1 MMGPDPPKAM
11 NDMNVNCDLT
21 TMNGKCDG
29 VNDHWIPAFWFDGL
43 GIPSFAVEK
52 EGKVVAWNR
61 KLVAASRLSVKQVH
75 GVGFA
80 ALVWSQDQIAW
91 EKALQDCIRT
101 AEPQTCSVRC
111 RIDNVWKRLRIQLTS
126 NTCAGGSEVVGAV
139 CFVEFEDMD
148 DPLENCTCEVDTPVD
163 QVQVALTDSLTD
175 SEYARFIRSGNL
187 ASFGVDQTGTINLW
201 NEAMATLSGFS
212 ELDFMGKS
220 LVDNFIPSSLRDT
233 FKEALG
239 KAFLGEGTANY
250 EFEFRAK
257 DGDIRYLLLN
267 VSPLWRGSHVV
278 GAIAVAQDVTEQA
291 QHYRS
296 VTGMAR
302 ELQQLIDT
310 ANTLI
315 FGVDERGY
323 VNEWND
329 KTAEIT
335 GFTGDY
341 AFNSPFIENFIA
353 DSHRDA
359 VRSIQ
364 ESALQGRGTANYELE
379 LRTRGNEMRHLLV
392 TVSTRRNAEHAVCGA
407 LYIAHDI
414 TEASKHDRAVTA
426 MASELRQLIDTANA
440 PIFGIDCDG

>member
-1 MMGPDPPKAM
+1 MMLPDPPKPM
-11 NDMNVNCDLT
+11 KNDMNGGCDVAN
-21 TMNGKCDG
+21 MNGSCDG

-43 GIPSFAVEK
+43 GLPSFAVEK

-61 KLVAASRLSVKQVH
+61 KLVESSRLSVKQVR
-75 GVGFA
+75 GAGFA
-80 ALVWSQDQIAW
+80 ELVFSQDRLAW
-91 EKALQDCIRT
+91 EKALQDCLRT
-101 AEPQTCSVRC
+101 AEPQTCTVRC
-111 RIDNVWKRLRIQLTS
+111 RIDNGWKRLRIQLNS
-126 NTCAGGSEVVGAV
+126 NTCAGSSEVAGAV
-139 CFVEFEDMD
+139 CFVEFDGV
-148 DPLENCTCEVDTPVD
+148 DPPENCTCEMD
-163 QVQVALTDSLTD
+163 QVSLTD
-175 SEYARFIRSGNL
+175 SDYARFIRSGNL
-187 ASFGVDQTGTINLW
+187 ASFAVDQTGTINLW

-212 ELDFMGKS
+212 EADWLGKS
-220 LVDNFIPSSLRDT
+220 LVDNFIPSSSRDT
-233 FKEALG
+233 FKNALG

-267 VSPLWRGSHVV
+267 ISPLWRGNNVV
-278 GAIAVAQDVTEQA
+278 GAIVVAQDVTDQA

-296 VTGMAR
+296 VTATAR

-335 GFTGDY
+335 GFTGDS
-341 AFNSPFIENFIA
+341 AFNSPFIENFIP

-364 ESALQGRGTANYELE
+364 ESSLQGRGTANYELE

-392 TVSTRRNAEHAVCGA
+392 TVSTRRNAEHGVCGA
-407 LYIAHDI
+407 FYIAHDI
-414 TEASKHDRAVTA
+414 TEASKHDRAVAA